1 MPDEKRLNGSLLFL
15 PVSFVKNVESQR
27 AGASRLQVGT
37 HRLTSVCYTVCSNTL
52 QPPHT
57 TSHQGGGF
65 QPEPPAHSCPPGPVS
80 TTSPRTTARVS
91 SHSPASTLASQGRLH
106 THSPRHVSPPLHRPQ
121 SPPFPPPRLPTRP
134 LTPSWAPCSS
144 HQGALLP
151 PAPHH
156 SIFPDL
162 PERVNTRKS
171 TPPPVLRQ
179 LQTSICEPA
188 FVLRGLGSWKGRTG
202 AAAQDF
208 KYMIAHS

>member
-15 PVSFVKNVESQR
+15 PVSFVENVQSQR

-57 TSHQGGGF
+57 TSHQGRLSA
-65 QPEPPAHSCPPGPVS
+65 EPPAHSCPPG
-80 TTSPRTTARVS
+80 
-91 SHSPASTLASQGRLH
+91 
-106 THSPRHVSPPLHRPQ
+106 Q
-121 SPPFPPPRLPTRP
+121 SPPPVPGPPPGSHHTASFHSGFPGSSAHTLPPPRL
-134 LTPSWAPCSS
+134 TPSAQTTVPPSSPSPHKTAYTLLGAHSS

-162 PERVNTRKS
+162 PEWVNTRKS

-179 LQTSICEPA
+179 LQTSICESLPSSSGVWA
-188 FVLRGLGSWKGRTG
+188 PGREGLGLQHKALDT
-202 AAAQDF
+202 
-208 KYMIAHS
+208 